1 MTRAFMYRI
10 AVFTT
15 LMMTL
20 LSTHAEPSK
29 NLSVT
34 ASPWSPF
41 VSRDLPD
48 SGLAVSIAMTA
59 LQRAGYE
66 PSFALQQWPNDLEE
80 TRLGRYDVIASLWFT
95 EERNRELVFS
105 RPIFENRV
113 KLMVRADSDILISD
127 LEALKG
133 YRVGVVEDYAYTQG
147 AYGGLAVDFVKTGSV
162 EENLQ
167 LLLSGE
173 IDIAVVDETVA
184 LYVLNNKIPG
194 GIKQIRFVDITVS
207 TRALRIAVSRKR
219 SDAEQIVTG
228 FDAALQSMK
237 DDGTYLDILHQ
248 FRVSP

>member
-1 MTRAFMYRI
+1 MTLTVMHRI
-10 AVFTT
+10 AIFIT

-20 LSTHAEPSK
+20 MSSHAEPSK

-34 ASPWSPF
+34 ASPWSPY

-48 SGLAVSIAMTA
+48 NGLAVSIAMTA
-59 LQRAGYE
+59 LKKAGYE
-66 PSFALQQWPNDLEE
+66 PTFALQQWPNDLEE
-80 TRLGRYDVIASLWFT
+80 TQLGRYDVIASLWFT
-95 EERNRELVFS
+95 EERDRDLVFS
-105 RPIFENRV
+105 SPMIENRV
-113 KLMVRADSDILISD
+113 KLMVRTDSDILVPNP
-127 LEALKG
+127 EALKG
-133 YRVGVVEDYAYTQG
+133 HRVGVVEDYAYTQG
-147 AYGGLAVDFVKTGSV
+147 AYKNLAVDFVKTGSV

-167 LLLSGE
+167 RLLAGE

-194 GIKQIRFVDITVS
+194 GIKQIRFVDNTVS
-207 TRALRIAVSRKR
+207 TRGLRIAVSRKR
-219 SDAEQIVTG
+219 SDAEQIVSA